1 MSNRKCVL
9 GAGGRFWDVNPTPKG
24 MVLKLCHITLTL
36 LVLALQ
42 MNFDDLY
49 IFRPGCPISH
59 LAMSKL

>member
-9 GAGGRFWDVNPTPKG
+9 GTGGKFWDVNPTPKG

-42 MNFDDLY
+42 MNFDNLY
-49 IFRPGCPISH
+49 ISGQDA
-59 LAMSKL
+59 L